1 MKIVQLKSGQ
11 SFITLGQ
18 LLKLEGIISTGGQIK
33 WFLEENPV
41 MINDQ
46 SETRRGKKLWVN
58 DKIIIKNHGEYVIAE
73 HRL

>member
-1 MKIVQLKSGQ
+1 VKIVQLKSGQ